1 MHEFV
6 METIEKT
13 LKDWGVDWIL
23 EERGSDFKGL
33 MSEIELALGTVID

>member
-23 EERGSDFKGL
+23 QEKGSNFEGL
-33 MSEIELALGTVID
+33 MEEIELALGSVID

>member
-13 LKDWGVDWIL
+13 LKDWGIL
-23 EERGSDFKGL
+23 LMLGKDDFKNL
-33 MSEIELALGTVID
+33 ITKIEIELGTVID

>member
-13 LKDWGVDWIL
+13 LKDWGIDWIL
-23 EERGSDFKGL
+23 EERGSIFKEL
-33 MSEIELALGTVID
+33 MEEIELSLGDVID